1 MRAWYIPVLSD
12 EVGAKGSWNGRAT
25 LSAGDVRCFRD
36 TLSVTYIRKGRA
48 GPGDD
53 PDPLRGKMGDD
64 EKHADRDAGHLRLV
78 TAEPAGTD

>member
-12 EVGAKGSWNGRAT
+12 EVGAKGSWNGQAT

-36 TLSVTYIRKGRA
+36 TLSVTYIRKGGA

-64 EKHADRDAGHLRLV
+64 EKHADRNACCLRLV
-78 TAEPAGTD
+78 AAGSAGVD